1 MWTWFEQLSQW
12 HWFIFGLFLLMGEA
26 LGASGFL
33 LGTAIASLL
42 MGVIVWI
49 VATVSD
55 VGLSWQIQVLVG
67 ALLSVT
73 FSILYWRF
81 FRAEQQAT
89 DRPNLNH
96 RSAQLVGRKLVLEK
110 DIQFEGRIQIGD
122 TFWKVVTDKPLFMG
136 EPVEVISADATTL
149 TLRKLDS

>member
-67 ALLSVT
+67 ALLSVA

-136 EPVEVISADATTL
+136 EAVEVISADATTL